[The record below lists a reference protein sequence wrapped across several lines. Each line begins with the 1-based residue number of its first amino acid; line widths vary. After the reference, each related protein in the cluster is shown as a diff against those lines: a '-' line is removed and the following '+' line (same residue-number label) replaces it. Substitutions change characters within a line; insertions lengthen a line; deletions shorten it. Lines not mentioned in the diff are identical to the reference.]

1 MGGPD
6 SKDDTGCYNF
16 ASIMDILESQ
26 GMKLDKPILFTNA
39 VEVADGFH
47 FYYNNEKVDKL
58 ATAEVFNIGDSTGF
72 ES

>member
-1 MGGPD
+1 M
-6 SKDDTGCYNF
+6 
-16 ASIMDILESQ
+16 ADILTSQ
-26 GMKLDKPILFTNA
+26 GLALEKKKLIISIV

-47 FYYNNEKVDKL
+47 FYYNTEAGDDKL